1 MNAIRTFRRTF
12 IGGYM
17 KIFDEGWSKAKQRM
31 KTAIKPGPGF
41 DIGWDNPNMP
51 INNYDIVIIGGG
63 VMGWSTAYWLM
74 HKVPRK
80 ARGKIGLN
88 VLVVEKDPSYTR
100 ASTVLSVGSIR
111 QQFTL
116 PENINMSMFS
126 SHFIRNIRE
135 YLSVY
140 EEDPPDVQFN
150 PQGYLFLATAEGA
163 EQLKQAHDTQIA
175 LGAKVRLFTKRQ
187 LEVKFPWLNTE
198 GIELGNYGMENE
210 GWFDPWLLLMAL
222 KKKAISLGVDHCHG
236 EVTDLIVEAKP
247 GVVEGRLCKRL
258 THVKVKMP
266 NSIQY
271 QNVKAGHFINTAGPW
286 AQDIARMIGIGQE
299 DPMGLDWELQAPLP
313 VEPRKRYV
321 YVFHCPQGP
330 GLDCP
335 LIVDPSGTYVRREG
349 LAGNYL
355 CGKSPEEHEEPDA
368 KHLEVDYDYFNE
380 TIWPKLAHRVK
391 AFEEIKLR
399 MAWAGYYDYNTV
411 DQNAIIGTHPIYDN
425 LYLANGF
432 SGHGIQQ
439 APAVGRAVAELL
451 LDGEFKTLD
460 LTRFGFERFL
470 RNEPIREK
478 NIV

>member
-1 MNAIRTFRRTF
+1 
-12 IGGYM
+12 M
-17 KIFDEGWSKAKQRM
+17 KIFDEGWDKAKQRM
-31 KTAIKPGPGF
+31 KTAITPGPGF
-41 DIGWDNPNMP
+41 TAGWDNPNMP

-74 HKVPRK
+74 RKVPRK

-150 PQGYLFLATAEGA
+150 PQGYLFLATSEGA

-222 KKKAISLGVDHCHG
+222 KKKAISLGVNHCHG
-236 EVTDLIVEAKP
+236 EVTDLIVDAKP
-247 GVVEGRLCKRL
+247 GMIEGRLCKKIS
-258 THVKVKMP
+258 HVKVKMI

-271 QNVKAGHFINTAGPW
+271 QNVQAGHYINTAGPW

-321 YVFHCPQGP
+321 YVYHCPRGP

-335 LIVDPSGTYVRREG
+335 MVVDPSGTYFRREG

-368 KHLEVDYDYFNE
+368 NHLEVDYNYFNE
-380 TIWPKLAHRVK
+380 TIWPILAHRVQ
-391 AFEEIKLR
+391 AFEELKLR

-425 LYLANGF
+425 LYFANGF

-451 LDGEFKTLD
+451 LDGDFKTID
-460 LTRFGFERFL
+460 LRRFGFERFL